1 MLIFTGKTYDRP
13 RWMNDAINGHPRLLT
28 LKNQVND
35 QNYNLPATQQIFMG
49 TEVTM
54 NSPQATNLPTKVYDF
69 VIVGAGSAG
78 CVLANR
84 LSEVKHWKVATWFV
98 FCF

>member
-1 MLIFTGKTYDRP
+1 
-13 RWMNDAINGHPRLLT
+13 MNDAINGHPRLLT
-28 LKNQVND
+28 LKNQVSD

-49 TEVTM
+49 TEVTV

-84 LSEVKHWKVATWFV
+84 LSEVKHWKVVTWFV
-98 FCF
+98 FWF